1 MNLPLNWTESK
12 SEEQDAAPAAEPIPW
27 ENPELPLV
35 TALGVT
41 IKEILL
47 RPAAFFQKLSL
58 QGGLSAPLNFALI
71 VGSWG
76 ILASLY
82 WHFFQLLFFKQK
94 GFWPADWILKSMQL
108 GPAIFVGI
116 SLLAPL
122 LVALNQYLGSLLLY
136 WALRIT
142 GRRRATFEATF
153 RVTAYANAA
162 MIVTCL
168 PVLGGVLAYLWNL
181 ILLIK
186 GLRRVFD
193 LSTLGA
199 SLIILLTWLFH
210 LFLFGIFFLVG
221 GALLFV

>member
-1 MNLPLNWTESK
+1 MNLPLNWTELE
-12 SEEQDAAPAAEPIPW
+12 SEQQDAAPAAEPIPW
-27 ENPELPLV
+27 EDPESPLLI
-35 TALGVT
+35 ALIGT
-41 IKEILL
+41 IKEILF
-47 RPAAFFQKLSL
+47 RPAAFFRQLSL

-82 WHFFQLLFFKQK
+82 WQFFQLLFFKQK
-94 GFWPADWILKSMQL
+94 GFWPADWLLQSLQL
-108 GPAIFVGI
+108 GPAIFIGI

-136 WALRIT
+136 WALRIA
-142 GRRRATFEATF
+142 GKRRATFEATF

-168 PVLGGVLAYLWNL
+168 PVLGGIFAYLWNF

-186 GLRRVFD
+186 GLGRVFD

-199 SLIILLTWLFH
+199 FLIILLTCFFH
-210 LFLFGIFFLVG
+210 LGLFGIFFLVF
-221 GALLFV
+221 GALLLV